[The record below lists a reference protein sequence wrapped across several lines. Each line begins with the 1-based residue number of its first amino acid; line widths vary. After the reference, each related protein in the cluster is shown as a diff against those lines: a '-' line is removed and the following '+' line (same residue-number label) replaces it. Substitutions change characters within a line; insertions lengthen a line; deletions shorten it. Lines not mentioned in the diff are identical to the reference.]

1 MNGARFIGALCAI
14 CLSGSQPCWSAAPTT
29 MKLYVA
35 GTGGNEVYVIDV
47 STNTL
52 TKTLTVGKQPHGIA
66 ATTDGR
72 WVWIAT
78 EGDGK
83 IHKIDAVHDVVT
95 DNYELGPYQQEM
107 EITNDGRR
115 LYTGRFMDGCY
126 DVFDTIKGKVIAH
139 LPVDG
144 SPHNVVK
151 AANDD
156 RFMYLAPMNL
166 SPTGADS
173 AVAAK
178 YAIAR
183 GILRDCDGKLKTAY
197 VTNDKIYVADT
208 RTNAIIGTIPV
219 GNAPRP
225 IVASDDGKRLYADID
240 GFLGFVVI
248 DIPTR
253 KVIERVKFPLVTDD
267 ERTTFSRAHGIG
279 ITPDQKEVWT
289 NSVNHGVVYA
299 YDRTV
304 EPVRLIA
311 RIPVGASPYW
321 IAFSPDGRFGYIA
334 LAEADAIAVIDVAT
348 HTLIKTIALP
358 KNSGP
363 KTIQVVAVPAE

>member
-1 MNGARFIGALCAI
+1 MRWAWIMAAVCTACLC
-14 CLSGSQPCWSAAPTT
+14 SSPTSSSAPVTV
-29 MKLYVA
+29 KLYVA
-35 GTGGNEVYVIDV
+35 ATGGSEVYVIDV
-47 STNTL
+47 DTNAII
-52 TKTLTVGKQPHGIA
+52 KTLNVGKQPHGIA

-95 DNYELGPYQQEM
+95 ANFDLGPYQQEM
-107 EITNDGRR
+107 EITNDGRL

-126 DVFDTIKGKVIAH
+126 DVFDTKKGKVVAH

-151 AANDD
+151 AANDS

-178 YAIAR
+178 YAISR
-183 GILRDCDGKLKTAY
+183 GVLRDCDGKPKAAY
-197 VTNDKIYVADT
+197 TTNDKIYVADT
-208 RTNAIIGTIPV
+208 LSNTIVGTIPV

-225 IVASDDGKRLYADID
+225 IVASDDGKRLYADMD
-240 GFLGFVVI
+240 GLLGFLVI
-248 DIPTR
+248 DTKAR

-279 ITPDQKEVWT
+279 ITPDQKELWT

-299 YDRTV
+299 YDRTE

-321 IAFSPDGRFGYIA
+321 VAFSPDNRFGYIA

-348 HTLIKTIALP
+348 HKVIATISLP
-358 KNSGP
+358 KNAGP
-363 KTIQVVAVPAE
+363 KTIQAVAVPRE

>member
-1 MNGARFIGALCAI
+1 VKARWFIGALCTI
-14 CLSGSQPCWSAAPTT
+14 CLSSLSPALSAAPST

-35 GTGGNEVYVIDV
+35 GTGGSEVYVIDV
-47 STNTL
+47 ATNTI
-52 TKTLTVGKQPHGIA
+52 TATLNVGKQPHGIA
-66 ATTDGR
+66 ATSDGR

-83 IHKIDAVHDVVT
+83 IHKIDAVRDLVT
-95 DNYELGPYQQEM
+95 DTFELGPFQQEM
-107 EITNDGRR
+107 EITNDGRM

-126 DVFDTIKGKVIAH
+126 DVFDTIKKKLVAH

-151 AANDD
+151 AARDD

-166 SPTGADS
+166 SPTGGDS
-173 AVAAK
+173 DVAAK
-178 YAIAR
+178 FAIAR
-183 GILRDCDGKLKTAY
+183 GILRDCDGKLKSAY

-208 RTNAIIGTIPV
+208 RENKIVGTISV

-225 IVASDDGKRLYADID
+225 IVASDDGKRLYADVD
-240 GFLGFVVI
+240 GLLGFVVI
-248 DIPTR
+248 DLAAR
-253 KVIERVKFPLVTDD
+253 KVIERVKFPLVTED
-267 ERTTFSRAHGIG
+267 ERLSFSRAHGIG
-279 ITPDQKEVWT
+279 ITPDQKEIWT

-299 YDRTV
+299 YDRTI
-304 EPVRLIA
+304 EPVKLIA

-321 IAFSPDGRFGYIA
+321 IAFSPDNRFGYIA

-348 HTLIKTIALP
+348 HKLIKTISLP

>member
-1 MNGARFIGALCAI
+1 MKHRWFIATLCVLG
-14 CLSGSQPCWSAAPTT
+14 LSASTAAFCVTPAK

-35 GTGGNEVYVIDV
+35 ATGGKEVYVIDV
-47 STNTL
+47 ATNTVS
-52 TKTLTVGKQPHGIA
+52 KTLTVGSKPHGLA
-66 ATTDGR
+66 VTSDGR
-72 WVWIAT
+72 WVWVAT
-78 EGDGK
+78 EGDGA
-83 IHKIDAVHDVVT
+83 IHKIDAVHDVVA

-107 EITNDGRR
+107 EITNDGRL

-126 DVFDTIKGKVIAH
+126 DVFDTIKGKVVAH

-178 YAIAR
+178 YAIAH
-183 GILRDCDGKLKTAY
+183 GVLRDCDGKLKTAY

-208 RTNAIIGTIPV
+208 RTNTIVGTIPV

-225 IVASDDGKRLYADID
+225 IVASDDGTRLYADID
-240 GFLGFVVI
+240 GFLGFVEI
-248 DIPTR
+248 DTAAR

-279 ITPDQKEVWT
+279 ITPDQKELWT
-289 NSVNHGVVYA
+289 NSVNHGIVYA
-299 YDRTV
+299 YDRTA

-321 IAFSPDGRFGYIA
+321 IAFSPDDRFGYIA

-348 HTLIKTIALP
+348 HKVITTISLP
-358 KNSGP
+358 KNAGP
-363 KTIQVVAVPAE
+363 KTIQVVAVPSE